1 MQWRKCPRCDHD
13 NVPHA
18 VFCFQC
24 GRNLDDPP
32 IVHGLHGT
40 GKLVEDALKFIKERG
55 HTLEPSLVER
65 LKEARAKLPPEDLN
79 GEPLTCLRCGTL
91 NSPDARSCKGC
102 GAPLVVPDTD
112 FNLLAVGSARTSV
125 GQVRDN
131 NEDKVSL
138 WALDGVILA
147 IVADGMGGAAAGE
160 VASRLTVEAVQAD
173 FLGEARGSDN
183 LPTLS
188 ETDLSS
194 RLVDAIHD
202 ANKAVV
208 QRAQDEPTLK
218 GMGTTSTLALIRGNR
233 AMIAHVGDSRAYI
246 VDGKEGWINQV
257 TDDHSFVQ
265 ALVAS
270 GHITPEQAKHHPMG
284 SVLYRAL
291 GQSLDLEVDIYTRYL
306 KAGDRLVL
314 CSDGLTRHVQPSDIA
329 EIVLKTDMPSVAT
342 AELIELANS
351 RGGEDN
357 ITVIVVMMQPQIET
371 ASELPPIDPNGQG
384 DK

>member
-1 MQWRKCPRCDHD
+1 MQWRKCPRCGHD
-13 NVPHA
+13 NVSQA
-18 VFCFQC
+18 LFCYLC
-24 GRNLDDPP
+24 GRDLEDPG
-32 IVHGLHGT
+32 IVHGVHGT
-40 GKLVEDALKFIKERG
+40 GKLVEDALQFIKDRG

-65 LKEARAKLPPEDLN
+65 LKEARAKLPPEELN

-91 NSPDARSCKGC
+91 NSPDARSCTGC

-112 FNLLAVGSARTSV
+112 FNLLAVGSARTNV
-125 GQVRDN
+125 GQVREN

-138 WALDGVILA
+138 WGLDGVILA
-147 IVADGMGGAAAGE
+147 IVADGMGGAAAAE
-160 VASRLTVEAVQAD
+160 VDSRLTVDAVQAD
-173 FLGEARGSDN
+173 LLGASRGSDN
-183 LPTLS
+183 LPALS

-270 GHITPEQAKHHPMG
+270 GHITPEQAKQHPMG
-284 SVLYRAL
+284 NVLYRAL
-291 GQSLDLEVDIYTRYL
+291 GQSLELEVDIYTRYL
-306 KAGDRLVL
+306 KAGDRLVI
-314 CSDGLTRHVQPSDIA
+314 CSDGLTRHLQPADIA
-329 EIVLKTDMPSVAT
+329 KIVLENEDPQEAT
-342 AELIELANS
+342 QGLIELANS

-357 ITVIVVMMQPQIET
+357 VSAVVIMMQAVEGEPSAPTPNPDET
-371 ASELPPIDPNGQG
+371 LLL
-384 DK
+384 